1 MTNNKCKDNIKIL
14 KRSANTNNMT
24 AVSLK
29 TEETLEKRKKN
40 LNKKKRKNKR

>member
-29 TEETLEKRKKN
+29 TEETLEKRKKK
-40 LNKKKRKNKR
+40 LEQEKKKK